1 MQSCFGPTV
10 FMINI
15 ACVYKDQ
22 KYSEDWVDRLYRGVE
37 RNITVDFN
45 FHCISNR
52 QTKYNTIPLQLDS
65 DGYWNKVELFRK
77 DQFDGP
83 VLYFDLDVVI
93 CNDIT
98 PMIKSCTD
106 SKLYMAEEPYR
117 SIHNSSVMLWNQD
130 YSNLYDN
137 YVSNQA
143 DVVKEYQDITRQG
156 ALGDQAYISEN
167 IEHNIIDH
175 KYISWEHH
183 KMKTN
188 YVDPTVL
195 IFTGSK
201 KPNLNQHL
209 DVVKDNWI

>member
-1 MQSCFGPTV
+1 MQSCFGLTM

-15 ACVYKDQ
+15 VCVYKDQ
-22 KYSEDWVDRLYRGVE
+22 KYSEDWVDRLYRGVK
-37 RNITVDFN
+37 RNINIDFS

-65 DGYWNKVELFRK
+65 NGYWNKIELFRK
-77 DQFDGP
+77 DLFNGP

-98 PMIKSCTD
+98 PMIESCTD
-106 SKLYMAEEPYR
+106 SKLYMVEEPYR
-117 SIHNSSVMLWNQD
+117 AIHNSSVMLWNQD
-130 YSNLYDN
+130 YSDLYDN
-137 YVSNQA
+137 YVSNQS
-143 DVVKEYQDITRQG
+143 DIVNEYQDITRQG

-167 IEHNIIDH
+167 IEHNIIDQE
-175 KYISWEHH
+175 YIAWEHH
-183 KMKTN
+183 KMKTD
-188 YVDPTVL
+188 YVDPAVL

-209 DVVKDNWI
+209 DIVRNNWI